1 LGSSDW
7 RVERVDLDV
16 GEAHDADLTGEGAA
30 RLVRVHDIGRPTLV
44 LGSTQPA
51 SDVDEGAAAGAGI
64 DVVRRRS
71 GGGAVLLVPG
81 DVVWVDVVVPAGDT
95 LWRDD
100 VGLAFGWLG
109 EVWVR
114 ALAAIGAEAGAAH
127 RGRLVRTQWSD
138 RVCFAG
144 LGPGEVTRY
153 GAKVVGISQ
162 RRTRHAARFQCAAL
176 LRWDAAALAP
186 LLRLDDTDVTA
197 LNPLAAGIAVPA
209 DQLVDA
215 FVAALPTQRGA

>member
-1 LGSSDW
+1 VRLHH
-7 RVERVDLDV
+7 V
-16 GEAHDADLTGEGAA
+16 A
-30 RLVRVHDIGRPTLV
+30 RPALV
-44 LGSTQPA
+44 LGSTQPE
-51 SDVDEGAAAGAGI
+51 SHVDHAAVTAAGV
-64 DVVRRRS
+64 DLVRRRS

-81 DVVWVDVVVPAGDT
+81 DVVWVDVVVPAADA

-100 VGLAFGWLG
+100 VGTAFEWLG

-114 ALAAIGAEAGAAH
+114 TLASVGAGGASAH

-144 LGPGEVTRY
+144 LGPGEVTRH

-186 LLRLDDTDVTA
+186 LLRLDDADVAA
-197 LNPLAAGIAVPA
+197 LAPLAAGITASA
-209 DQLVDA
+209 GDLVDA
-215 FVAALPTQRGA
+215 FLAALPTRSAGA